1 MIDTYSFESPV
12 GVLTLCA
19 DKNAVTRLSYTPDA
33 VCGASGRGGSHSDIL
48 HEAYTQLC
56 EYFAGKRRAFQIPVE
71 MNGTPFQKSVWQA
84 LCEIPYGETR
94 SYKDIAV
101 RIGNP
106 LAVRAVGQ
114 ANNRNPIMI
123 IVPCHRVIGSNGALT
138 GYACGLGIKEYLLEL
153 EKTVS
158 TRGV

>member
-19 DKNAVTRLSYTPDA
+19 NKNAVTRLSFTPDA
-33 VCGASGRGGSHSDIL
+33 LCGAAGRGSAHSDIL
-48 HEAYTQLC
+48 HEAYTQLN
-56 EYFAGKRRAFQIPVE
+56 EYFAGKRRVFELLLE
-71 MNGTPFQKSVWQA
+71 MSGTPFQKSVWRA
-84 LCEIPYGETR
+84 LREIPYGETR

-123 IVPCHRVIGSNGALT
+123 IVPCHRVIGSNGGLT

-153 EKTVS
+153 EKK
-158 TRGV
+158 